1 MHGKCGHK
9 KDMKSKF
16 KKYKDNAKTV
26 HLQKREDWDVA
37 GKIFDDMGGKPEN
50 LKGAFGSAI
59 DSTGKKAKYGGIG
72 EVSFSG

>member
-1 MHGKCGHK
+1 MHGKCGK

-26 HLQKREDWDVA
+26 HKRQDWDVA

-50 LKGAFGSAI
+50 LKGAFGRSI
-59 DSTGKKAKYGGIG
+59 DSTGKKANK
-72 EVSFSG
+72 EQAKKT